1 MKAPLAHSIVKPS
14 AIIIGASSGI
24 GLELCRHLAAK
35 DYRVGIAAR
44 RKSLLDE
51 TAASLPQVCCV
62 SMIDL
67 FQPDEALQ
75 YFKAMLEA
83 VAPVDF
89 VYLCAGTGHLN
100 PDLIWKLED
109 ETIRVNTL
117 GFAALASSAM
127 SFFLKQ
133 GHGHLIGVTSV
144 AAVRGSR
151 AAPAYG
157 ATKAFESH
165 YLESLRIR
173 ACRSGAPIFVTEI
186 RPGYVDTAM
195 RKTDHPF
202 WVSTPTVA
210 ASQIAAAVGARKSIA
225 YVTRR
230 WRFVAWLLRLLPRT
244 IYERLA

>member
-1 MKAPLAHSIVKPS
+1 VKPS

-35 DYRVGIAAR
+35 DYRIGIAAR

-51 TAASLPQVCCV
+51 AAASFPQVCCV
-62 SMIDL
+62 RAMDMS
-67 FQPDEALQ
+67 QPDEALQ
-75 YFKAMLEA
+75 CFKTMLDA

-89 VYLCAGTGHLN
+89 IYLCAGTGHLN
-100 PDLIWKLED
+100 PDLLWKLEE

-127 SFFLKQ
+127 VYFLKQ
-133 GHGHLIGVTSV
+133 RHGHLVGITSV
-144 AAVRGSR
+144 AAVRASS

-165 YLESLRIR
+165 YLDSLRLR
-173 ACRSGAPIFVTEI
+173 ARHSGAPIFVTEI
-186 RPGYVDTAM
+186 RPGFVDTAM
-195 RKTDHPF
+195 MKTDHPF
-202 WVSTPTVA
+202 WVSSPAVA
-210 ASQIAAAVGARKSIA
+210 ASQIATAAEARKSFG

-230 WRFVAWLLRLLPRT
+230 WRFAAWLLRLLPT
-244 IYERLA
+244 IIYQRIA